1 MSLFYQISSFNE
13 DIVRNLQTRKAML
26 LAAEQ
31 LDVSGKCI
39 DAYRDH
45 QSTNVQNYCLV
56 LAQDINSIEDTK
68 ELAW

>member
-31 LDVSGKCI
+31 LDVSGKYI
-39 DAYRDH
+39 GRRVS
-45 QSTNVQNYCLV
+45 QL
-56 LAQDINSIEDTK
+56 SIRKCT
-68 ELAW
+68 ELLLSACSR